1 VVQTH
6 PGQIVHEL
14 SKYEALSSNPST
26 APPSHP
32 QNLLNFR
39 GRKEKNLKQRN
50 IFGWDSIRKE
60 SYLVLK
66 KNS

>member
-1 VVQTH
+1 
-6 PGQIVHEL
+6 
-14 SKYEALSSNPST
+14 
-26 APPSHP
+26 
-32 QNLLNFR
+32 
-39 GRKEKNLKQRN
+39 LKQRN